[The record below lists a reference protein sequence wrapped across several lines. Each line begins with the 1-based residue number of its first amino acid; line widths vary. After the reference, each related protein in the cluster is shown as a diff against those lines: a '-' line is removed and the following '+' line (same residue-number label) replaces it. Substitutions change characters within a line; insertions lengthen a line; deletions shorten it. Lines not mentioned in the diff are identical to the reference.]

1 MIGGPKFTSGSGGGA
16 QVTVMNDST
25 HSTTQSSHD
34 PTNDPVF
41 SGGKTG
47 SEIMAE
53 AGDPSSVATID
64 SDASSVQEKMKQD
77 GISSTVETFKDL
89 AKDGNDSNDAATFDQ
104 VDQSNADDLQQGVN
118 ELAGA
123 AQDVV
128 SGGSSGGGGSNSN
141 VPSQAETA
149 ARNAAAAAPGGAGG
163 GSSSG
168 PGGLLEA
175 VVSFL
180 VSLVRTLFGGQ

>member
-1 MIGGPKFTSGSGGGA
+1 MIAGPNLRSGSGGGGSVSITSTDSNESN
-16 QVTVMNDST
+16 QDYSVTSVS
-25 HSTTQSSHD
+25 
-34 PTNDPVF
+34 DPVF
-41 SGGKTG
+41 GGGKTG
-47 SEIMAE
+47 SEVMAE

-64 SDASSVQEKMKQD
+64 SDASSVQEKMQQD

-104 VDQSNADDLQQGVN
+104 VDQSNADDLKQGVS

-123 AQDVV
+123 AQDVASS
-128 SGGSSGGGGSNSN
+128 SGGSSGPANGNQSFAQNR
-141 VPSQAETA
+141 A
-149 ARNAAAAAPGGAGG
+149 AHAAATGGAGAGG